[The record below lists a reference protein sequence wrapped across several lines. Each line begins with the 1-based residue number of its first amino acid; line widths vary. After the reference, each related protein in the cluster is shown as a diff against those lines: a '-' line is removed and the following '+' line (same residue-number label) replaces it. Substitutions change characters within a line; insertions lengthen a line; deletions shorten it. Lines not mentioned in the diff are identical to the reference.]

1 MLCGDRAKRIIS
13 QMQLKDKDLKKTSVL
28 SMMASECLKRLQQAT
43 LTDKRSNTAVTVSSL
58 ALPGILRAAAWIG
71 MFSCDV
77 SVRYSDVKVISKL
90 WQGVLALHDSLVR
103 ASTPSPH
110 ILLESLKA
118 LTWLTQ
124 SAIDKKDDEGHQWRD
139 LKSRIKHC
147 IPLLR
152 LGNDPV
158 LAIAYT
164 KCVLERASQPESSV
178 VIKALD
184 GDTNITVYHHSEAS
198 LQLLICT
205 GECMVKY
212 YKTVD
217 TVLVLEKIWCYV
229 AHFTQSHGRE
239 KVQQMNLTNSF
250 NSVLEAD
257 NQVKNT
263 SGLSLLKPKSASYL
277 NDMKDLTFPS
287 LTTPPSSTSTS
298 PRRNDV
304 VVPEHSV
311 HKILR
316 KSHLKALDWGLCT
329 LSSSERTCISDSMDR
344 NGDCNQDG
352 GQGQGQCQ
360 GQAID
365 LLMNELAL
373 WHLAEHVRTYEY
385 NRLTY

>member
-1 MLCGDRAKRIIS
+1 
-13 QMQLKDKDLKKTSVL
+13 MQLKDKELKKTSVL
-28 SMMASECLKRLQQAT
+28 SMMASECLKRLQQASP
-43 LTDKRSNTAVTVSSL
+43 TDKRSTTAATVSSL

-103 ASTPSPH
+103 ASILSPH

-124 SAIDKKDDEGHQWRD
+124 SAIDKKDDEGLQWRD

-152 LGNDPV
+152 LGTDPA
-158 LAIAYT
+158 LAIAYA

-178 VIKALD
+178 VIKQLD

-198 LQLLICT
+198 LHLLICT

-212 YKTVD
+212 YRTVD

-229 AHFTQSHGRE
+229 AHFTQCHGRE
-239 KVQQMNLTNSF
+239 KVKELNLSNSF
-250 NSVLEAD
+250 NSVLEAG
-257 NQVKNT
+257 NQIQNT
-263 SGLSLLKPKSASYL
+263 SGLSLSKPKSTSYL

-298 PRRNDV
+298 PRRSNEI
-304 VVPEHSV
+304 VPEHSV

-316 KSHLKALDWGLCT
+316 NSYIKALDSGLCT
-329 LSSSERTCISDSMDR
+329 FSSSERTCISDSMDR
-344 NGDCNQDG
+344 DGDQDR
-352 GQGQGQCQ
+352 GQGQGQ
-360 GQAID
+360 ATD
-365 LLMNELAL
+365 LLINELAL
-373 WHLAEHVRTYEY
+373 WHLAEHVRTA
-385 NRLTY
+385 